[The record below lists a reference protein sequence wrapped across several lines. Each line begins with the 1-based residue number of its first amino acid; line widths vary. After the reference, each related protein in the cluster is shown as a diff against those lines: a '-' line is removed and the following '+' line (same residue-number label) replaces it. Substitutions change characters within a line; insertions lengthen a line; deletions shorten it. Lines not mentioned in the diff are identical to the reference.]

1 MYCNNCGQQC
11 VREDGTLID
20 HMFYS
25 LAGKYEYRISG
36 LCEYCF
42 DDLTAITGE
51 EADYDLPKDEEP
63 F

>member
-1 MYCNNCGQQC
+1 MYCNGCGQQC

-36 LCEYCF
+36 MCEYCF
-42 DDLTAITGE
+42 DDVTRDCDDDNYPTDE
-51 EADYDLPKDEEP
+51 EADV
-63 F
+63 